1 MSEPPPDP
9 FKEYLQE
16 RWKVKLTEQEMGD
29 QK

>member
-16 RWKVKLTEQEMGD
+16 CWEVKLTEQETGD